1 MTLQASFD
9 QQAKTFDSRAG
20 IDDTDCRKIADFL
33 AQLYQRTNRKVWLE
47 IGAGTGQI
55 GRWALDRSNQ
65 YVGIDISDEMLKEF
79 RGRVPSQV
87 NAQLHQADA
96 NQKWPL
102 ESASVS
108 LSFSSRTI
116 HLLSPHHV
124 MSEIQRVHDNGYF
137 LIGRLG
143 REESTNV
150 KDVMREKMRSI
161 LFSLGHE
168 GRRGEENRKQIL
180 DLLCERGATRL
191 EAVAVSSWIE
201 TFSPLRSIES
211 WLNKDGLAGQ
221 EIDYSIKEEC
231 MKRLRAW
238 AKDRYGS
245 LEYSEPVKQSY
256 IIEGVDLHSFR

>member
-1 MTLQASFD
+1 MSLQASFD
-9 QQAKTFDSRAG
+9 QQAKTFDRRVG
-20 IDDTDCRKIADFL
+20 IDDTDCKKITGFL
-33 AQLYQRTNRKVWLE
+33 AQHYQRTNQRIWLE

-55 GRWALDRSNQ
+55 GRWALDQTNQ
-65 YVGIDISDEMLKEF
+65 YVGMDISDEMLNEF
-79 RGRVPSQV
+79 RGRVSAQS
-87 NAQLHQADA
+87 NLQLHQADA
-96 NQKWPL
+96 NKRWPL
-102 ESASVS
+102 ESQSVS

-116 HLLSPHHV
+116 HLLSPLHV
-124 MSEIQRVHDNGYF
+124 MSELKRVHDHGYF